1 MIVLNDFKKIV
12 AKNIIQLRTSLGMT
26 QTQLG
31 EALNYSDKSVSKWER
46 GESLPDVYVLK
57 RIADLAGVT
66 VDWLLNDHEGEENPV
81 PASAENTVHRY
92 SRAFISM
99 TVLAGIWALAVL
111 IFVILWIYGIVLWQ
125 AFVYAVPV
133 SLITMLVLN
142 SIWGSRENNL
152 YIISGIVWG
161 LISSVYLTFLSNN
174 WWQLFILGVPAQI
187 IIILAFSIK
196 NRPPKDSAGR

>member
-1 MIVLNDFKKIV
+1 MNDFKKIV
-12 AKNIIQLRTSLGMT
+12 AKNITQLRTSLGMT

-57 RIADLAGVT
+57 NIADLAGVT
-66 VDWLLNDHEGEENPV
+66 VDWLLSDHEGEEAPV
-81 PASAENTVHRY
+81 PAPVQKKVHRY
-92 SRAFISM
+92 SRTFISM

-111 IFVILWIYGIVLWQ
+111 IFVILWICNIVVWQ
-125 AFVYAVPV
+125 VFVYAIPV

-161 LISSVYLTFLSNN
+161 LISSVYLSFLSNN
-174 WWQLFILGVPAQI
+174 WWQLFILGIPAQI

-196 NRPPKDSAGR
+196 NRPPKDSSDR

>member
-1 MIVLNDFKKIV
+1 VIVLNDFKKIV
-12 AKNIIQLRTSLGMT
+12 AKNIIYLRSTLGMT

-57 RIADLAGVT
+57 HIADLSGVT

-81 PASAENTVHRY
+81 PQPEQKKVHRY

-161 LISSVYLTFLSNN
+161 LISSVYLSFLANN
-174 WWQLFILGVPAQI
+174 WWQLFILGIPAQI

-196 NRPPKDSAGR
+196 NRPPKDGADR